1 MLMGESSHVPVKA
14 LECETQ
20 KDLILGLGR
29 FLHGLEVS
37 LALHSGPYIK
47 HFITHNYSE
56 ENDLI
61 EVSKQIWINILR
73 GYLDFIVYDQP

>member
-1 MLMGESSHVPVKA
+1 MGESSHVPVKA

-37 LALHSGPYIK
+37 LGFTFWSIHNALHN
-47 HFITHNYSE
+47 TQ
-56 ENDLI
+56 L
-61 EVSKQIWINILR
+61 Q
-73 GYLDFIVYDQP
+73 